1 MLVISLLVS
10 ALLTYFSLKYVNKLN
25 LIVPSRLLSALGN
38 TGKAEIFGYFWAFV
52 LLDLPVFASVFFGST
67 AISSEIE
74 NKTAFHIFPLPIG
87 RVTLLVA
94 KYIAAVGVTLI
105 TVAVYLLFQAAVFE
119 YLFPGPLIL
128 AYFQSIGLLIIFV
141 FSITAFTFL
150 ISSIFNRNTYAYIT
164 VFLIYFL
171 VFNAYEIIVEF
182 LYKVTPYYL
191 LNVAADSMEKVYLN
205 ISTNPFS
212 ATASTF
218 APASVGTIYTSVGVM
233 VVYAIISFAAAL
245 IIFDRKEVK

>member
-10 ALLTYFSLKYVNKLN
+10 ALLTYFSLKYVNKLD

-150 ISSIFNRNTYAYIT
+150 
-164 VFLIYFL
+164 V
-171 VFNAYEIIVEF
+171 
-182 LYKVTPYYL
+182 KV
-191 LNVAADSMEKVYLN
+191 
-205 ISTNPFS
+205 
-212 ATASTF
+212 
-218 APASVGTIYTSVGVM
+218 
-233 VVYAIISFAAAL
+233 
-245 IIFDRKEVK
+245 

>member
-10 ALLTYFSLKYVNKLN
+10 ALLTYFSLKYVNKLD
-25 LIVPSRLLSALGN
+25 LIVPPKLLAALGN

-87 RVTLLVA
+87 RVTLLTA
-94 KYIAAVGVTLI
+94 KYVAAVAVTLI
-105 TVAVYLLFQAAVFE
+105 TVAIYLIFQAAVFE

-128 AYFQSIGLLIIFV
+128 GYYQSIGLLVIFV

-191 LNVAADSMEKVYLN
+191 LNVAADAMEKVYLN

-212 ATASTF
+212 TASSTF
-218 APASVGTIYTSVGVM
+218 APATVGTIYTSIGVM
-233 VVYAIISFAAAL
+233 VVYAIVSFTAAL